1 MDIAEKHDIPTVL
14 DPVAAGA
21 GKFRQ
26 QVALDLI
33 EHHRM
38 SLLRGNA
45 GEIAALIG
53 ERVASKGV
61 DSAQVDD
68 VGKLALRANQILQL
82 PIVITGETDAI
93 AVNEKVL
100 LLHNGSS
107 LMPLVTGTGCLLGA
121 VLAAFIGLAK
131 EKDLLACLEEALS
144 AYNIAG
150 ELAEKKLSEPLPGS
164 FQIAFLDALHQ
175 VTNTDIERLKK
186 LRSIMDKEILQV
198 YFICGTANCPEGK
211 FLEILEAAFKS
222 GVTCFQFR
230 EKGANALKGD
240 EKVVL
245 ARKVKELCR
254 KYQIP
259 LIINDD
265 VDLALELDADGIH
278 LGQDDLPITKARQ
291 LFPNK
296 IIGLSV
302 GSTIEYQ
309 QSAVGLVDYIGVGP
323 IFPTSSKNDAGEVI
337 GLKGLNDVRD
347 YDKEIPIVAIGG
359 ITFGDVAAIKQSG
372 ADGVAVISAIAQS
385 KQVEVDTQR
394 LSSCF
399 D

>member
-1 MDIAEKHDIPTVL
+1 
-14 DPVAAGA
+14 
-21 GKFRQ
+21 
-26 QVALDLI
+26 
-33 EHHRM
+33 
-38 SLLRGNA
+38 
-45 GEIAALIG
+45 
-53 ERVASKGV
+53 
-61 DSAQVDD
+61 
-68 VGKLALRANQILQL
+68 
-82 PIVITGETDAI
+82 
-93 AVNEKVL
+93 
-100 LLHNGSS
+100 
-107 LMPLVTGTGCLLGA
+107 
-121 VLAAFIGLAK
+121 
-131 EKDLLACLEEALS
+131 
-144 AYNIAG
+144 
-150 ELAEKKLSEPLPGS
+150 
-164 FQIAFLDALHQ
+164 
-175 VTNTDIERLKK
+175 
-186 LRSIMDKEILQV
+186 MDKEILQV

-230 EKGANALKGD
+230 EKGANALKGE

-296 IIGLSV
+296 IIDLSV
-302 GSTIEYQ
+302 GLIIEYQ
-309 QSAVGLVDYIGVGP
+309 RSAVELVDYIGVGP

-394 LSSCF
+394 LSSFF